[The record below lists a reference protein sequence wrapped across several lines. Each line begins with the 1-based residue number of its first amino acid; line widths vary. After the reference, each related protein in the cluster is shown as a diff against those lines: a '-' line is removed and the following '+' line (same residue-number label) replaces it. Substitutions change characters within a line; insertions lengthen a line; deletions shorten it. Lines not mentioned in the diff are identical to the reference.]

1 MTQQPLPPMTDELLT
16 PPQPTMFRFPDE
28 PTWIAAGL
36 AAGIYVK
43 EQVLD
48 DDGNETGEELK
59 FVGYTQ
65 SYACDV
71 IGRITR
77 GGEWDDEGNVIT
89 PPEVLDGWHINYL
102 GVVPDEWEQYAVWP
116 ENPVRV
122 WA

>member
-1 MTQQPLPPMTDELLT
+1 MTQQLLPPVTEELLT
-16 PPQPTMFRFPDE
+16 PPTPMFFRFPDE

-43 EQVLD
+43 EPVLD

-59 FVGYTQ
+59 LVGYTH

-71 IGRITR
+71 VGCITL
-77 GGEWDDEGNVIT
+77 GGEWDEDGKVIT
-89 PPEVLDGWHINYL
+89 EPTVLDGWHVNL
-102 GVVPDEWEQYAVWP
+102 QGNVPDGWESYAVYP
-116 ENPVRV
+116 KNPVRV